1 MAKPKNDEL
10 AERAGFGSKNIV
22 KPAAVDVERQ
32 PMPDTAPETTSNIA
46 TEPPA
51 RSGPGSVATQ
61 KPTEGGNKGNP
72 VHHTGRMPPP
82 RTG

>member
-10 AERAGFGSKNIV
+10 AERAGFGSENIEE
-22 KPAAVDVERQ
+22 PPAVDVERE
-32 PMPDTAPETTSNIA
+32 PMPHTAPEPTSNVV

-51 RSGPGSVATQ
+51 RSGQGSEAPQ
-61 KPTEGGNKGNP
+61 KPTEGSDKDNP

-82 RTG
+82 RAG